1 MHLRLYKLLLCV
13 ILSTKQPT
21 IQISKFTNY
30 DMINI
35 IFKIIILKIN
45 KFILLLDYSIKKK
58 NTINVWIRE

>member
-30 DMINI
+30 VMINI